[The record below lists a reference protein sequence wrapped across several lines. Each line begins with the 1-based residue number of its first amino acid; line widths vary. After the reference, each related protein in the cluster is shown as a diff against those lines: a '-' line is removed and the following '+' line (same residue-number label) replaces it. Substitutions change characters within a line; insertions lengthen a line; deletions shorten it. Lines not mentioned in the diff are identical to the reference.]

1 MRWGNKADKTL
12 AVAAVL
18 FVAAL
23 IFKLNNP
30 ASVLARGLSFCA
42 EAALIGGVADWFAVT
57 ALFKKPLGF
66 PYHTAILP
74 RRREQFTLSCVRLV
88 QEEFFSKK
96 SIFQRIKSV
105 NFLPMM
111 LQWLDTAERKAALTG
126 YILQYIE
133 HMAGRLDLAQLA
145 KNWEKDLKAFLR
157 HLPQAA
163 FYDGVGKWLI
173 ASGRDQAWLSRGIE
187 AAREALA
194 GEKGQARIQKLL
206 EDFRQEKT
214 RGNSLASLFS
224 VLAEMSNIV
233 NFSETAGI
241 LQRQVLQQL
250 QDLSDEKNPARKEL
264 LAALHSS
271 LANLLQQE
279 EWQCFIENWREDLL
293 EKISFQ
299 PAIVQCLEDLLQQ
312 LLRPQAPATGNAP
325 VPAGPLRDII
335 EREINNGLALLQKD
349 AAIQETIDHFLYD
362 LVGRTALKAQLM
374 VGDIAAAAL
383 QSMTDE
389 QINALIYG
397 KVEQDL
403 LWIRMNGSIVG
414 AIVGGGLFV
423 LREFL

>member
-1 MRWGNKADKTL
+1 MSWGNKADKTL
-12 AVAAVL
+12 AVATVL
-18 FVAAL
+18 FVVAL
-23 IFKLNNP
+23 VFKLNNP

-74 RRREQFTLSCVRLV
+74 RRREQFTLSCVRMV

-105 NFLPMM
+105 NFLHIM
-111 LQWLDTAERKAALTG
+111 LHWLESAEKKAALAG
-126 YILQYIE
+126 FILQYIE
-133 HMAGRLDLAQLA
+133 HMARQMDLAQLA
-145 KNWEKDLKAFLR
+145 KTWEKDLKAFLR
-157 HLPQAA
+157 QLPQAA
-163 FYDGVGKWLI
+163 FYDGVGKWLMQ
-173 ASGRDQAWLSRGIE
+173 SGRDQAWLSMGLQM
-187 AAREALA
+187 AQDTLA
-194 GEKGQARIQKLL
+194 GEKGLAKIQKLL
-206 EDFRQEKT
+206 EDFRQEKV

-250 QDLSDEKNPARKEL
+250 QDLSDEKNPVRNQL
-264 LAALHSS
+264 LAALRSAV
-271 LANLLQQE
+271 ANLLQQE
-279 EWQCFIENWREDLL
+279 EWQRFMDGWRDDLL
-293 EKISFQ
+293 DNISFQ
-299 PAIVQCLEDLLQQ
+299 PAIEQCLKDLLQQ
-312 LLRPQAPATGNAP
+312 LLRPTAPGTAL
-325 VPAGPLRDII
+325 VISSPLIHLI
-335 EREINNGLALLQKD
+335 EMEIDNGLEVLKRD
-349 AAIQETIDHFLYD
+349 TAIQETVDHFLYD

-423 LREFL
+423 LLQFL

>member
-1 MRWGNKADKTL
+1 MSWGNKADKTL
-12 AVAAVL
+12 AVATVL
-18 FVAAL
+18 FVVAL
-23 IFKLNNP
+23 VFKLNNP

-74 RRREQFTLSCVRLV
+74 RRREQFTLSCVRMV

-105 NFLPMM
+105 NFLHIM
-111 LQWLDTAERKAALTG
+111 LHWLESAEKKAALAG
-126 YILQYIE
+126 FILQYIE
-133 HMAGRLDLAQLA
+133 HMARQMDLAQLA
-145 KNWEKDLKAFLR
+145 KTWEKDLKAFLR
-157 HLPQAA
+157 QLPQAA
-163 FYDGVGKWLI
+163 FYDGVGKWLMQ
-173 ASGRDQAWLSRGIE
+173 SGRDQAWLSMGLQM
-187 AAREALA
+187 AQDTLA
-194 GEKGQARIQKLL
+194 GEKGLAKIQKLL
-206 EDFRQEKT
+206 EDFRQEKV

-250 QDLSDEKNPARKEL
+250 QDLSDEKNPVRNQL
-264 LAALHSS
+264 LAALRSAV
-271 LANLLQQE
+271 ANLLQQE
-279 EWQCFIENWREDLL
+279 EWQRFMDGWRDDLL
-293 EKISFQ
+293 DNISFQ
-299 PAIVQCLEDLLQQ
+299 PAIEQCLKDLLQQ
-312 LLRPQAPATGNAP
+312 LLRPTAPGTAL
-325 VPAGPLRDII
+325 VISSPLIHLI
-335 EREINNGLALLQKD
+335 EMEIDNGLEVLKRD
-349 AAIQETIDHFLYD
+349 TAIQETVDHFLYD

-374 VGDIAAAAL
+374 VGEIAAAAL

-423 LREFL
+423 LLQFL

>member
-1 MRWGNKADKTL
+1 MCWGNKADKTL

-18 FVAAL
+18 FVVAL
-23 IFKLNNP
+23 VFKLNNP

-74 RRREQFTLSCVRLV
+74 RRREQFTLSCVRMV

-105 NFLPMM
+105 NFLHIM
-111 LQWLDTAERKAALTG
+111 LHWLESAEKKAALAG
-126 YILQYIE
+126 FILQYIE
-133 HMAGRLDLAQLA
+133 HMARQMDLMELA
-145 KNWEKDLKAFLR
+145 KTWEKDLKAFLR
-157 HLPQAA
+157 QLPQAA
-163 FYDGVGKWLI
+163 FYDGVGKWLMQ
-173 ASGRDQAWLSRGIE
+173 SGRDQAWLSLGLQM
-187 AAREALA
+187 AQDTLA
-194 GEKGQARIQKLL
+194 GEKGLAKIQKLL
-206 EDFRQEKT
+206 EDFRQEKV

-250 QDLSDEKNPARKEL
+250 QDLSDEKNPARNQL
-264 LAALHSS
+264 LAALRSAV
-271 LANLLQQE
+271 ANLLQQE
-279 EWQCFIENWREDLL
+279 EWQRFMDGWRDDLL
-293 EKISFQ
+293 DNISFQ
-299 PAIVQCLEDLLQQ
+299 PAIEQCLRDLLQQ
-312 LLRPQAPATGNAP
+312 LLRPTAPGTAL
-325 VPAGPLRDII
+325 VVSSPLVHLI
-335 EREINNGLALLQKD
+335 ELEIDNGLEVLKRD
-349 AAIQETIDHFLYD
+349 TAIQETVDHFLYD

-374 VGDIAAAAL
+374 VGEIAAAAL

-423 LREFL
+423 LLQFL